1 MQTNTI
7 IKPSDRQSQPAPLPA
22 RSHTP
27 DNQILVRLTRP
38 CLTRETHFIIP
49 AGTQGRVVGLH
60 VDDTGEW
67 DRYHWLIDFGVLPII
82 SVPYDSPLLKVLNG
96 GER

>member
-1 MQTNTI
+1 MITQPLTI
-7 IKPSDRQSQPAPLPA
+7 APAIEGQ
-22 RSHTP
+22 RSP
-27 DNQILVRLTRP
+27 QMLVELTRP
-38 CLTRETHFIIP
+38 CITRESRFILP

-67 DRYHWLIDFGVLPII
+67 DRYNWLIDFGLSPII
-82 SVPYDSPLLKVLNG
+82 TLPYDSPLLKVNG